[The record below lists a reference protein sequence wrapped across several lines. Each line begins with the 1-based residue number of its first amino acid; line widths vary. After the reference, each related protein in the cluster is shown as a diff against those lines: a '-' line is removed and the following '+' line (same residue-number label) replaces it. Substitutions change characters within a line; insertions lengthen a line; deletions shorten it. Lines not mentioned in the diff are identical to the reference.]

1 MPGLPPF
8 ADAGHPPCNH
18 FSRTTTVY
26 EKFSV
31 PKQTIRDLD
40 LAGKKVL
47 VRVDFNV
54 PMTKEGGVSD
64 DRRIRAA
71 LPTLNHAL
79 EHGASLILVSHLGRP
94 TGDLT
99 ADAPFRLDKV
109 ANRLQELIGKAVT
122 KVNDTVGPEAKAA
135 AAALKPGEILV
146 VENVRFNKGEKKG
159 DPAFAKELAGLADCY
174 VNDAFGTCH
183 RDEASMVAVPEA
195 FPPDR
200 RALGFL
206 VEKELQILETLLGHP
221 KSPMI
226 SVMGGAKVSDKILII
241 ENLLPKVD
249 HLLVGG
255 AMTYTFLKAQGHE
268 IGKSRCELDKLD
280 EAKKLLEKAG
290 SKIVL
295 PVDHLIA
302 TAPDANA
309 ETKVIEG
316 SDIPEGWFG
325 MDIGPKTVVL
335 YGDLIKNAGTVV
347 WNGPMGKFED
357 APFRAGTRGVAEALA
372 ASKGVTVIGGGET
385 AEAVEEFGFAEKV
398 THVSTGGGAF
408 LEYLEGKK
416 FNSLRVIPD
425 K

>member
-1 MPGLPPF
+1 M
-8 ADAGHPPCNH
+8 
-18 FSRTTTVY
+18 
-26 EKFSV
+26 

-54 PMTKEGGVSD
+54 PQTKDGGVSD

-71 LPTLNHAL
+71 LPTLTYAL
-79 EHGASLILVSHLGRP
+79 DHGASLILVSHLGRP
-94 TGDLT
+94 TGDPVT
-99 ADAPFRLDKV
+99 DAPFRLDKV
-109 ANRLQELIGKAVT
+109 AARLQELTGKPVT
-122 KVNDTVGPEAKAA
+122 KVDDTVGPEAKAA
-135 AAALKPGEILV
+135 ASALKPGGILV

-159 DPAFAKELAGLADCY
+159 DLAFAKELASLADCY

-195 FPPDR
+195 FPLER

-206 VEKELQILETLLGHP
+206 VEKELHILETLLGDP
-221 KSPMI
+221 KPPMI

-268 IGKSRCELDKLD
+268 IGKSRCENDKLE
-280 EAKKLLEKAG
+280 EAKMLLEKAG

-295 PVDHLIA
+295 PVDHLVA

-309 ETKVIEG
+309 EIKVVEG

-325 MDIGPKTVVL
+325 MDIGPKTVIL
-335 YGDLIKNAGTVV
+335 YSDLIKKAGTVV

-357 APFRAGTRGVAEALA
+357 APFRAGTKGVAEALA

-385 AEAVEEFGFAEKV
+385 AEAVEEFGFADKV

-416 FNSLRVIPD
+416 FNSLKVIPD